1 MGKFKQMQIEFDDD
15 YALINGDKDEIYN
28 GNELYIH
35 DYAFYGYGEP
45 IQPTYY
51 GDEPL
56 DKDFAKTINRCS
68 HKVKL
73 TIGKKVLVTY
83 CEKCGKI
90 LNQQKR

>member
-15 YALINGDKDEIYN
+15 YARVNDDESESYTTDKS
-28 GNELYIH
+28 
-35 DYAFYGYGEP
+35 FYGDPVE
-45 IQPTYY
+45 PTYY

-56 DKDFAKTINRCS
+56 DKKTFTKTINRCS

>member
-15 YALINGDKDEIYN
+15 YARIDEDESESYTTDKLIYGDPVE
-28 GNELYIH
+28 
-35 DYAFYGYGEP
+35 
-45 IQPTYY
+45 PTYY

-56 DKDFAKTINRCS
+56 DKKTFTKTINRCS

-73 TIGKKVLVTY
+73 TIGKKILVTY

-90 LNQQKR
+90 LNQTKR

>member
-15 YALINGDKDEIYN
+15 YACINN
-28 GNELYIH
+28 NEESESYTTEKS
-35 DYAFYGYGEP
+35 FYGDPVE
-45 IQPTYY
+45 PTYY
-51 GDEPL
+51 GDDPL
-56 DKDFAKTINRCS
+56 DKKSFAKTINRCT

-90 LNQQKR
+90 LNQSKR

>member
-1 MGKFKQMQIEFDDD
+1 MGKFKQMQINFDDEWAFNIEEPSM
-15 YALINGDKDEIYN
+15 YGDPVN
-28 GNELYIH
+28 
-35 DYAFYGYGEP
+35 P
-45 IQPTYY
+45 SYY